1 MDKRETPPIRTG
13 KQTVTMRDGTRPMP
27 IPLYGRESA
36 TAGGMHFIRQPR
48 RARCVKFEPSS
59 VDEYSRTAV
68 WVEDAI
74 ASS

>member
-1 MDKRETPPIRTG
+1 MDKHETPPIRTG

-27 IPLYGRESA
+27 FRHTSA
-36 TAGGMHFIRQPR
+36 NQQPPGGMHFVRQPR
-48 RARCVKFEPSS
+48 RARCIKFEPSS